1 MPNYQK
7 QQKLPLVVKGGIY
20 QHYKG
25 AQYVVLFV
33 GQDSNNDRNKER
45 TVVYMS
51 LTPPH
56 CGAIRVRHLTE
67 FCEDVDWPDLGW
79 RAPRFVLV
87 GSGDEGP
94 VMGSQVP
101 TEEEQSS

>member
-7 QQKLPLVVKGGIY
+7 QQILPIV
-20 QHYKG
+20 
-25 AQYVVLFV
+25 V

-79 RAPRFVLV
+79 QAPRFVLV
-87 GSGDEGP
+87 GSSDEGS
-94 VMGSQVP
+94 VMGSQVL
-101 TEEEQSS
+101 TEEGQSS